1 MAKQTNDTHE
11 IQNRQYPSDTA
22 CFYMRLFT
30 HCIKLFH
37 IYLIILY
44 IFTDITYVYIYLKKD
59 FLFNTYTSD
68 VPASLDSDT
77 FG

>member
-1 MAKQTNDTHE
+1 MAKQTKDTHE

-30 HCIKLFH
+30 HGIKLFH